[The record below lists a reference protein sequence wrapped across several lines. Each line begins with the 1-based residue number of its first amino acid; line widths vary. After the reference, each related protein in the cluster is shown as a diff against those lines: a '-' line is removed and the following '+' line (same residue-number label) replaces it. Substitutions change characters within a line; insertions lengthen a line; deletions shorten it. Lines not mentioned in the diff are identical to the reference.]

1 MEPEN
6 IDWDN
11 IDSTFVKDD
20 AYENFNAPKWVD
32 LSSNEVLDVDDE
44 AWFCTHDCKHP
55 KTAEDFLK
63 STATRN
69 TKGKKTLRF
78 ASFSEILPFKDR
90 HRRQNSSV
98 EISSYAKL
106 SEKSR
111 RPNCAANSNEDNEN
125 KNPNFSSPN
134 PKGVNKNPNFS
145 SPNPKGMSTN
155 PKKPLIKSESKIPK
169 HPVKNDRKLKS
180 TFSAQNLLGGR
191 EILTQISGFC
201 SELKRLASTRKGY
214 YSKKGES
221 EKCSSG
227 SDVSEEVKKEEV
239 AVKERVPLHL
249 YLRSKKGSK
258 NGK

>member
-11 IDSTFVKDD
+11 IDSTFVQDD

-69 TKGKKTLRF
+69 TKGKLLRF
-78 ASFSEILPFKDR
+78 ASFSEIRPF
-90 HRRQNSSV
+90 RRQNSSP
-98 EISSYAKL
+98 EGRSYVKL

-111 RPNCAANSNEDNEN
+111 RPNCSGNSNEENEN
-125 KNPNFSSPN
+125 KNPNFSSS
-134 PKGVNKNPNFS
+134 NPNFS
-145 SPNPKGMSTN
+145 SSNPKGITTN
-155 PKKPLIKSESKIPK
+155 PKKPLMRSESKIPK

-191 EILTQISGFC
+191 DILNQITGFC
-201 SELKRLASTRKGY
+201 SELKRLASTRKCY
-214 YSKKGES
+214 YKKGES
-221 EKCSSG
+221 EKCSSS
-227 SDVSEEVKKEEV
+227 SDVSEELKKEEV
-239 AVKERVPLHL
+239 VVKERVPLL
-249 YLRSKKGSK
+249 KVK
-258 NGK
+258 NRK